1 MSTGM
6 GIVRKNAIF
15 CGSETDYGLMEIF
28 FFFFLSVWKRNWG
41 IQKKEEKKKK
51 RKQEEASVL
60 FLPVKHTE
68 CVHTQLPP
76 VSIT

>member
-1 MSTGM
+1 M

-28 FFFFLSVWKRNWG
+28 FFFFFCLCGKEIG
-41 IQKKEEKKKK
+41 GYKKKEEKKKK